1 MTMVDCLL
9 VWATGE
15 IFVQRLSTMVRK
27 KCSNTTALL
36 QKYNITTNWQAAET
50 LFEWG
55 TTE

>member
-27 KCSNTTALL
+27 KCNNTTALL

-55 TTE
+55 TTG